1 MNLTTLHWEADVPPG
16 TRIEVATRTGD
27 QTKVNTTY
35 YRSDGAEVDKKAYHK
50 LIAALKGDSL
60 NVLVVDEETWSPWS
74 KPHLLSGQVITS
86 PSPRRFLK
94 TQVRLSSDDPQNAV
108 LLRRLEVSFSQPWVG
123 RALGEVFPVQV
134 EHPGEDT
141 RLTFFV
147 RPVRRAGDPGH

>member
-74 KPHLLSGQVITS
+74 KPQPAVRASITS

-108 LLRRLEVSFSQPWVG
+108 LLRRWRCRFPTVG
-123 RALGEVFPVQV
+123 GQSLGEVFPVQV
-134 EHPGEDT
+134 EHPERT
-141 RLTFFV
+141 R
-147 RPVRRAGDPGH
+147 G